1 MNKVKVSA
9 QALQL
14 DRQILFEE
22 KNKFAVI
29 GRRQRGTSC
38 PYDALS
44 TPLVVFVDGVLQ
56 ACKCAILTKHRAIT
70 VCQKIKYG
78 PVLT

>member
-1 MNKVKVSA
+1 MDFPWPDGATRRIPLPANFQRRRMNKVKVSA

-29 GRRQRGTSC
+29 ESPAAG
-38 PYDALS
+38 D
-44 TPLVVFVDGVLQ
+44 
-56 ACKCAILTKHRAIT
+56 ILHVRCNIHPAR
-70 VCQKIKYG
+70 YFR
-78 PVLT
+78 